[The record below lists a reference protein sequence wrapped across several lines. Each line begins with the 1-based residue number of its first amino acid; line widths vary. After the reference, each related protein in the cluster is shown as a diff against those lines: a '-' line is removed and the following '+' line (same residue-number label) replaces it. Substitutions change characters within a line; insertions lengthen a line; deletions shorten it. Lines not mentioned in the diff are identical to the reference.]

1 MSLRGFASALRLLSN
16 FKQAPLKSPFAKVSI
31 TEFFLTLRGRGYL
44 MSAPTGLWS
53 KAQGWRLGRQSQRLP
68 WVDWQCERQPQ
79 RGCGPRSNATP
90 LGLWRFDVNPNPG

>member
-1 MSLRGFASALRLLSN
+1 MSVRGFASALRLLSN

-53 KAQGWRLGRQSQRLP
+53 KAQGWRAAPTLGKPTIGMPTPTGLRYVR
-68 WVDWQCERQPQ
+68 R
-79 RGCGPRSNATP
+79 NATP
-90 LGLWRFDVNPNPG
+90 LGLGWQTLTLPRVAA